1 MKAFD
6 DLGMRA
12 KLFLFSALTGGVLV
26 IAIAFTLYEVT
37 RISVESKVIAEEAL
51 PGVEAASKL
60 SQLRLRYRVRSLEYL
75 LPDSPQQAAQIER
88 SLDALHGELMQAFEA
103 YRREVDS
110 DAENRML
117 DSAIARANA
126 YHSAVDRARERVR
139 AGDMDGAQE
148 LRRTVWVQEANAL
161 RDAIDALVQYNKD
174 AADQAAARA
183 EARVSRTLTWG
194 TAAALIAVVLTVV
207 LTTLIASRL
216 GSRLRETLTAVE
228 RIAQGD
234 LLAPLPSSSR
244 DEIGALI
251 AAVEGMQQ
259 SLRQAIS
266 LTRDSAHQVAESAR
280 ELKRSASEV
289 QASTAAQSSAA
300 AAIAANVEELTVS
313 ISHVAER
320 TGDASGLAADSDRQ
334 AREGRQTMDR
344 LVTNMNQVNSVVGEA
359 ARQISS
365 LEAQSE
371 SISRIVAV
379 IRDIAEQTNLLALNA
394 AIEAARAG
402 EAGRGFAVVA
412 DEVRKLSERTAQS
425 TQEIATMV
433 AEVQGSTR
441 EAVAGIERG
450 VSAVQA
456 SRDEASQANEII
468 GKLQGIAQ
476 DVALIVSELD
486 SALREQ
492 SMASAEVA
500 RRIEEIA
507 QQAEETNSAMESSAA
522 SAEALDVTA
531 DRMIGVVQRFRV

>member
-6 DLGMRA
+6 NLGMRA

-37 RISVESKVIAEEAL
+37 RISVETKLIAEEAL
-51 PGVEAASKL
+51 PGLESASAL

-75 LPDSPQQAAQIER
+75 LPDPPENAAKIEK
-88 SLDALHGELMQAFEA
+88 SLDSLNDQLMQAFEA
-103 YRREVDS
+103 YRGEVDS
-110 DAENRML
+110 AEEGRML
-117 DSAIARANA
+117 DTAIARARA
-126 YHSAVDRARERVR
+126 YHAAVGQARERLR
-139 AGDMDGAQE
+139 AGDMDGAQN

-161 RDAIDALVQYNKD
+161 RDAIDALVKFNKE
-174 AADQAAARA
+174 AADAAAARA
-183 EARVSRTLTWG
+183 EEEVTRALTWG
-194 TAAALIAVVLTVV
+194 LGAALAAVVLTLV
-207 LTTLIASRL
+207 LTTLIAARL
-216 GSRLRETLTAVE
+216 GGRLRETVVAVE
-228 RIAQGD
+228 HIADGD
-234 LLAPLPSSSR
+234 LQAPLPPASN

-251 AAVEGMQQ
+251 HAVGEMQK

-266 LTRDSAHQVAESAR
+266 LTRDSAHQVATSAR
-280 ELKRSASEV
+280 QLKRSASEV
-289 QASTAAQSSAA
+289 QASTSAQSGAA

-334 AREGRQTMDR
+334 ARDGRETMGR
-344 LVTNMNQVNSVVGEA
+344 LVTNMKQVDNVVGQA
-359 ARQISS
+359 ARQIAS
-365 LEAQSE
+365 LETQSE
-371 SISRIVAV
+371 KISRIVAV

-425 TQEIATMV
+425 TQEIASMV

-456 SRDEASQANEII
+456 SSEEAGQASEII
-468 GKLQGIAQ
+468 GALQGIAQ
-476 DVALIVSELD
+476 EVALIVSELD

-507 QQAEETNSAMESSAA
+507 QQAEETNSTMEQSAA
-522 SAEALDVTA
+522 SAEALDATSE
-531 DRMIGVVQRFRV
+531 RMIGVVQRFRV

>member
-1 MKAFD
+1 MKSFD
-6 DLGMRA
+6 NLGMRA
-12 KLFLFSALTGGVLV
+12 KLFLFSALTSGVL
-26 IAIAFTLYEVT
+26 ILAIAFTLLQVN
-37 RISVESKVIAEEAL
+37 RISAETQAIAEEAL
-51 PGVEAASKL
+51 PGLEAASNL

-75 LPDSPQQAAQIER
+75 LPDPPQSKAAIEK
-88 SLDALHGELMQAFEA
+88 SLDSLNAELMKAFDA
-103 YRREVDS
+103 YRAQVAS
-110 DAENRML
+110 AEEGRML
-117 DSAIARANA
+117 DTAIARARA
-126 YHSAVDRARERVR
+126 YHEAVNQARARVA
-139 AGDMDGAQE
+139 AGDPEGAQE

-161 RDAIDALVQYNKD
+161 RDAIDAMVKFNKEAAD
-174 AADQAAARA
+174 AAAVRA
-183 EARVSRTLTWG
+183 EEEVVKTLTWG
-194 TAAALIAVVLTVV
+194 LTAALVAVALTILLTILIA
-207 LTTLIASRL
+207 ARL
-216 GSRLRETLTAVE
+216 GGRLHETVEAVE
-228 RIAQGD
+228 HIANGD
-234 LLAPLPSSSR
+234 LQAPLPEGSK

-251 AAVEGMQQ
+251 HAVAGMQK

-266 LTRDSAHQVAESAR
+266 LTRDSANHVATSAR
-280 ELKRSASEV
+280 ELKRSATEV
-289 QASTAAQSSAA
+289 QASTGAQSSAA

-334 AREGRQTMDR
+334 ARSGRETMGR
-344 LVTNMNQVNSVVGEA
+344 LVANMKQVDSVVGEA
-359 ARQISS
+359 ARQIAS
-365 LEAQSE
+365 LETQSE
-371 SISRIVAV
+371 KISRIVAV
-379 IRDIAEQTNLLALNA
+379 IREIAEQTNLLALNA

-425 TQEIATMV
+425 TQEIAAMV
-433 AEVQGSTR
+433 SEVQGSTR

-456 SRDEASQANEII
+456 SSDEAAQASDII

-476 DVALIVSELD
+476 EVALIVSELD

-507 QQAEETNSAMESSAA
+507 QQAEETNSTMEASAA
-522 SAEALDVTA
+522 SAEELDATA